1 MKIVL
6 PTDCGN
12 APRITIV
19 GEFVTNWAKRDA
31 EAMAT
36 WLTDDVN
43 WTIAGREAASDE
55 ASADFAC
62 PGSTP
67 PNYLEVNTIITH
79 GRLASC
85 DGFVDSESVRMH
97 FSHVFKF
104 ASTSKAA
111 KIREVRTYLIDC
123 PD

>member
-12 APRITIV
+12 APRIAIV
-19 GEFVTNWAKRDA
+19 GEFVTNWAKCDV
-31 EAMAT
+31 EAMTA
-36 WLTDDVN
+36 WLADDVT
-43 WTIAGREAASDE
+43 WTIVGQETASDLVP
-55 ASADFAC
+55 ADFGC
-62 PGSTP
+62 PAGT

-85 DGFVDSESVRMH
+85 NGFVDSESVRTH

-111 KIREVRTYLIDC
+111 KIREAQTYLNEC
-123 PD
+123 L

>member
-12 APRITIV
+12 APRTSIV
-19 GEFVTNWAKRDA
+19 GEFVTNWAKSDV
-31 EAMAT
+31 EAMTA
-36 WLTDDVN
+36 WLTDDVT
-43 WTIAGREAASDE
+43 WTVVGRETASDVE
-55 ASADFAC
+55 PSDFGC
-62 PGSTP
+62 PGSM

-85 DGFVDSESVRMH
+85 DGFVDSDSGRMH

-111 KIREVRTYLIDC
+111 KIRVARTYLTDLSY
-123 PD
+123 

>member
-1 MKIVL
+1 MKIVR
-6 PTDCGN
+6 PADCGN
-12 APRITIV
+12 APRIAIV
-19 GEFVTNWAKRDA
+19 GEFVTNCAKSDA
-31 EAMAT
+31 EAMTA
-36 WLTDDVN
+36 WLADDVT
-43 WTIAGREAASDE
+43 WTVAGREAAS
-55 ASADFAC
+55 AAVPADFGC
-62 PGSTP
+62 PGST

-111 KIREVRTYLIDC
+111 KIREARTYLNER
-123 PD
+123 P

>member
-1 MKIVL
+1 MKIVF

-12 APRITIV
+12 APRIAIV
-19 GEFVTNWAKRDA
+19 GEFVTNWAKSDA
-31 EAMAT
+31 EAMTA
-36 WLTDDVN
+36 WLTDDVT
-43 WTIAGREAASDE
+43 WTVAGREAASDVVP
-55 ASADFAC
+55 ADFAC
-62 PGSTP
+62 PGSM

-111 KIREVRTYLIDC
+111 KIREVRTYLSEC
-123 PD
+123 A